1 METQLQLVDHHNTHP
16 VETPELRASQR
27 ASGTAEAASGRAKA
41 ASGTA
46 EAHSGAVGTTPGGSV
61 TDAPTSRSDGADTR
75 PDWRIDDAS
84 KVRGRAGIAL
94 ARAALAQA
102 RLRRPVMSDQ
112 RVDHTTAA

>member
-1 METQLQLVDHHNTHP
+1 METQLQLVDHHNTSP
-16 VETPELRASQR
+16 VETPELGASQR
-27 ASGTAEAASGRAKA
+27 ASGTAEAN
-41 ASGTA
+41 
-46 EAHSGAVGTTPGGSV
+46 SGAVGTTPGTSV
-61 TDAPTSRSDGADTR
+61 TDAPTSLPEGADTR

-102 RLRRPVMSDQ
+102 RLRRPIMSDQ

>member
-1 METQLQLVDHHNTHP
+1 METQLQLVDHHDTNP
-16 VETPELRASQR
+16 VETPELGASQR
-27 ASGTAEAASGRAKA
+27 ASGRAKA

-46 EAHSGAVGTTPGGSV
+46 EANSGTSV
-61 TDAPTSRSDGADTR
+61 TDAPTSRTDGADTR

-102 RLRRPVMSDQ
+102 RLRRPIMSDQ